1 MKTIAILT
9 SGGDAPGMNAVIRS
23 VVRTA
28 IYNDLKVLAIKE
40 GYNGLIKGD
49 IETMTLSSVADIIHR
64 GGTILRTA
72 RSDEFMTEEGI
83 NQALEVIKKFKID
96 AIVALGGDGT
106 LRGARE
112 LTRRGIKIIGVPCT
126 IDNDLGYTDYTIGF
140 LTAVETAVSAISKL
154 RDTSESHGRAIVLQV
169 MGRNCGDI
177 ALYSGIAGGAESIVI
192 PEVEL
197 NTDAIIK
204 KIKNGRKRGKKH
216 HIIVAAEGALDA
228 YELARIIEENGDIET
243 RVTVLG
249 YVQRGG
255 VPTVQDRIL
264 ASDFGYEAV
273 NLLLSGK
280 SGLALGY
287 RSGKIIEVDIDEAL
301 ETKKAFDKDQL
312 KMVDILSI

>member
-96 AIVALGGDGT
+96 AIVVLGGDGT

-112 LTRRGIKIIGVPCT
+112 LARRGIKIIGVPCT

-192 PEVEL
+192 PEVKL
-197 NTDAIIK
+197 DTDAIIK
-204 KIKNGRKRGKKH
+204 KIQNGRKRGKKH

-228 YELARIIEENGDIET
+228 YELARIIEENGAIET

>member
-23 VVRTA
+23 VVRAA

-72 RSDEFMTEEGI
+72 RSEEFMTEEGMT
-83 NQALEVIKKFKID
+83 QALDVIKKFKID
-96 AIVALGGDGT
+96 AIVVLGGDGT
-106 LRGARE
+106 FRGARE
-112 LTRRGIKIIGVPCT
+112 LAKRGIKVIGIPCT

-177 ALYSGIAGGAESIVI
+177 ALYSGIAGGAESIVV
-192 PEVEL
+192 PEVNL
-197 NTDAIIK
+197 DIDAIIN
-204 KIKNGRKRGKKH
+204 KIKNGKKRGKKH

-228 YELARIIEENGDIET
+228 YELEKIIEEKGGIET

-264 ASDFGYEAV
+264 ASDFGYDAV
-273 NLLLSGK
+273 NLLISGK
-280 SGLALGY
+280 SGLVLGY
-287 RSGKIIEVDIDEAL
+287 KNGKIIELDIDEAL
-301 ETKKAFDKDQL
+301 VAKKEFNKDLL

>member
-112 LTRRGIKIIGVPCT
+112 LSIRGVKVIGVPCT
-126 IDNDLGYTDYTIGF
+126 IDKDLGYTDYTIGF

-192 PEVEL
+192 PEVIL
-197 NTDAIIK
+197 DTDAIIK
-204 KIKNGRKRGKKH
+204 KIQNGRKRGKKH

-228 YELARIIEENGDIET
+228 YELAKIIEEKGAIET

-287 RSGKIIEVDIDEAL
+287 RSGQIIEVDIDEAL

>member
-40 GYNGLIKGD
+40 GYNGVIKGD

-96 AIVALGGDGT
+96 AIVVLGGDGT

-112 LTRRGIKIIGVPCT
+112 LARRGVKVIGVPCT

-197 NTDAIIK
+197 DIDAIIN
-204 KIKNGRKRGKKH
+204 KIKNGKKRGKKH

-228 YELARIIEENGDIET
+228 YELARIIEEKGAIET

-287 RSGKIIEVDIDEAL
+287 RSGKIIDVDIDEAL

>member
-28 IYNDLKVLAIKE
+28 IYNDFKVLAIKE

-72 RSDEFMTEEGI
+72 RSEEFMTEEGMT
-83 NQALEVIKKFKID
+83 QALDVIKKFKID
-96 AIVALGGDGT
+96 AIVVLGGDGT
-106 LRGARE
+106 FRGARE
-112 LTRRGIKIIGVPCT
+112 LAKRGIKVIGIPCT

-177 ALYSGIAGGAESIVI
+177 ALYSGIAGGAESIVV
-192 PEVEL
+192 PEVKL
-197 NTDAIIK
+197 DIDAIIN
-204 KIKNGRKRGKKH
+204 KIKNGKKRGKKH

-228 YELARIIEENGDIET
+228 YELEKIIEENGGIET

-264 ASDFGYEAV
+264 ASDFGYDAV
-273 NLLLSGK
+273 NLLISGK
-280 SGLALGY
+280 SGLVLGY
-287 RSGKIIEVDIDEAL
+287 KNGKIIELDIDEAL
-301 ETKKAFDKDQL
+301 EAKKEFNKNLL

>member
-28 IYNDLKVLAIKE
+28 IYNDLKILAIKE

-197 NTDAIIK
+197 DIDAIIK
-204 KIKNGRKRGKKH
+204 KIKNGKKRGKKH

-228 YELARIIEENGDIET
+228 YELARIIEEKGAIET

>member
-72 RSDEFMTEEGI
+72 RSDEFMSEEGI

-112 LTRRGIKIIGVPCT
+112 LARRGVKVIGVPCT

-216 HIIVAAEGALDA
+216 HIIVTAEGALDA
-228 YELARIIEENGDIET
+228 YELARIIEEKGDIET

>member
-72 RSDEFMTEEGI
+72 RSDEFMSEEGI

-112 LTRRGIKIIGVPCT
+112 LARRGVKVIGVPCT

-197 NTDAIIK
+197 NTDAIIN
-204 KIKNGRKRGKKH
+204 KIKNGKKRGKKH
-216 HIIVAAEGALDA
+216 HIIVTAEGALDA
-228 YELARIIEENGDIET
+228 YELARIIEEKGDIET

-287 RSGKIIEVDIDEAL
+287 RSGKIIDVDIDEAL

>member
-112 LTRRGIKIIGVPCT
+112 LARRGVKIIGVPCT

-192 PEVEL
+192 PEVKL
-197 NTDAIIK
+197 DTDAIIK
-204 KIKNGRKRGKKH
+204 KIQNGRKRGKKH

-228 YELARIIEENGDIET
+228 YELARIIEDKGAIET

-287 RSGKIIEVDIDEAL
+287 RSGKIIEVDIDKAL
-301 ETKKAFDKDQL
+301 ETKKTFDKDQL

>member
-112 LTRRGIKIIGVPCT
+112 LARRGVKIIGVPCT

-192 PEVEL
+192 PEVKL
-197 NTDAIIK
+197 DTDAIIK
-204 KIKNGRKRGKKH
+204 KIQNGRKRGKKH

-228 YELARIIEENGDIET
+228 YELARIIEEEGAIET

>member
-96 AIVALGGDGT
+96 AIVVLGGDGT

-112 LTRRGIKIIGVPCT
+112 LARRGVKVIGVPCT

-197 NTDAIIK
+197 DIDAIIK

-228 YELARIIEENGDIET
+228 YELARIIEEKGAIET

-301 ETKKAFDKDQL
+301 ETKKDFDKDQL

>member
-72 RSDEFMTEEGI
+72 RSDEFMSEEGI

-112 LTRRGIKIIGVPCT
+112 LARRGVKVIGVPCT

-204 KIKNGRKRGKKH
+204 KIKNGKKRGKKH

-228 YELARIIEENGDIET
+228 YELARIIEEKGAIET

>member
-83 NQALEVIKKFKID
+83 NQALEVIKKLKID

-112 LTRRGIKIIGVPCT
+112 LARRGVKVIGVPCT

-192 PEVEL
+192 PEVKL
-197 NTDAIIK
+197 DTDAIIK
-204 KIKNGRKRGKKH
+204 KIQNGRKRGKKH

-228 YELARIIEENGDIET
+228 YELAKIIEEKGAIET

-301 ETKKAFDKDQL
+301 ESKKAFDKDQL

>member
-83 NQALEVIKKFKID
+83 NPALEVIKKFKID

-112 LTRRGIKIIGVPCT
+112 LARRGIKVIGVPCT

-140 LTAVETAVSAISKL
+140 LTAVETVVSAISKL

-192 PEVEL
+192 PEVKL
-197 NTDAIIK
+197 DTDAIIK
-204 KIKNGRKRGKKH
+204 KIQNGRKRGKKH

-228 YELARIIEENGDIET
+228 YELARIIEEKGAIET

>member
-28 IYNDLKVLAIKE
+28 IYNDLKVLAIRE

-72 RSDEFMTEEGI
+72 RSEEFMTEEGI
-83 NQALEVIKKFKID
+83 NQALDVIKKFKID
-96 AIVALGGDGT
+96 AIVVLGGDGT
-106 LRGARE
+106 FRGARE
-112 LTRRGIKIIGVPCT
+112 LAKRGVKVIGVPCT

-177 ALYSGIAGGAESIVI
+177 ALYSGIAGGAESIVV
-192 PEVEL
+192 PEVDL
-197 NTDAIIK
+197 DIDAIIN
-204 KIKNGRKRGKKH
+204 KIKNGKKRGKKH

-228 YELARIIEENGDIET
+228 YELEKIIEEKGGIET

-264 ASDFGYEAV
+264 ASDFGYDAV
-273 NLLLSGK
+273 NLLLNGK
-280 SGLALGY
+280 SGLVLGY
-287 RSGKIIEVDIDEAL
+287 KNGKIIEVDIDEAL
-301 ETKKAFDKDQL
+301 ETKKEFNKDLL

>member
-72 RSDEFMTEEGI
+72 RSDEFMSEEGI
-83 NQALEVIKKFKID
+83 NQALEVIKTFKID

-112 LTRRGIKIIGVPCT
+112 LARRGVKVIGVPCT

-177 ALYSGIAGGAESIVI
+177 ALYSGVAGGAESIVI

-197 NTDAIIK
+197 DIDAIIK

-216 HIIVAAEGALDA
+216 HIIVTAEGALDA
-228 YELARIIEENGDIET
+228 YELARIIEEKGAIET

-287 RSGKIIEVDIDEAL
+287 RSGKIIKVDIDEAL

>member
-112 LTRRGIKIIGVPCT
+112 LARRGIKIIGVPCT

-192 PEVEL
+192 PEVKL
-197 NTDAIIK
+197 DTDAIIK
-204 KIKNGRKRGKKH
+204 KIQNGRKRGKKH

-228 YELARIIEENGDIET
+228 YELARIIEEKGAIET

>member
-1 MKTIAILT
+1 MKTIAIFT

-112 LTRRGIKIIGVPCT
+112 LARRGVKVIGVPCT

-228 YELARIIEENGDIET
+228 YELARIIEEKGAIET

>member
-83 NQALEVIKKFKID
+83 NQALEVIKKLKID

-112 LTRRGIKIIGVPCT
+112 LARRGVKVIGVPCT

-192 PEVEL
+192 PEVKL
-197 NTDAIIK
+197 DTDAIIK
-204 KIKNGRKRGKKH
+204 KIQNGRKRGKKH

-228 YELARIIEENGDIET
+228 YELAKIIEEKGAIET

>member
-72 RSDEFMTEEGI
+72 RSDEFMSEEGI

-112 LTRRGIKIIGVPCT
+112 LARRGIKIIGVPCT

-197 NTDAIIK
+197 DIDAIIN
-204 KIKNGRKRGKKH
+204 KIKNGKKRGKKH

-228 YELARIIEENGDIET
+228 YELARIIEEKGAIET

-264 ASDFGYEAV
+264 ASDFGYDAV

-301 ETKKAFDKDQL
+301 KTKKAFDKDQL

>member
-112 LTRRGIKIIGVPCT
+112 LARRGVKIIGVPCT
-126 IDNDLGYTDYTIGF
+126 IDNDLGYTDFTIGF

-197 NTDAIIK
+197 NIDAIIK

-228 YELARIIEENGDIET
+228 YELAKIIEEKGAIET

-301 ETKKAFDKDQL
+301 ETKKDFDKDQL

>member
-112 LTRRGIKIIGVPCT
+112 LARRGIKIIGVPCT

-192 PEVEL
+192 PEVKL
-197 NTDAIIK
+197 DTDAIIK
-204 KIKNGRKRGKKH
+204 KIQNGRKRGKKH

-228 YELARIIEENGDIET
+228 YELARIIEEKGAIET

-264 ASDFGYEAV
+264 ASDFGHEAV

>member
-72 RSDEFMTEEGI
+72 RSDEFMSEEGI

-112 LTRRGIKIIGVPCT
+112 LARRGIKIIGVPCT

-228 YELARIIEENGDIET
+228 YELARIIEEKGAIET

>member
-112 LTRRGIKIIGVPCT
+112 LARRGIKIIGVPCT

-192 PEVEL
+192 PEVKL

-228 YELARIIEENGDIET
+228 YELARIIEEKGAIET

>member
-96 AIVALGGDGT
+96 AIVVLGGDGT

-112 LTRRGIKIIGVPCT
+112 LARRGIKIIGVPCT

-192 PEVEL
+192 PEVKL
-197 NTDAIIK
+197 DTDAIIK
-204 KIKNGRKRGKKH
+204 KIQNGRKRGKKH

-228 YELARIIEENGDIET
+228 YELARNIEEKGAIET

>member
-28 IYNDLKVLAIKE
+28 IYNDVKVLAVKE

-72 RSDEFMTEEGI
+72 RSEEFMTEEGI
-83 NQALEVIKKFKID
+83 NQSLKVIKKFKID

-106 LRGARE
+106 FRGARE
-112 LTRRGIKIIGVPCT
+112 LVKRGIKVSCVPCT
-126 IDNDLGYTDYTIGF
+126 IDNDLAYTDYTIGF

-177 ALYSGIAGGAESIVI
+177 ALYSGIAGGAEAIVV
-192 PEVEL
+192 PELEID
-197 NTDAIIK
+197 TDAIIQ

-216 HIIVAAEGALDA
+216 HIIVTAEGALDA
-228 YELARIIEENGDIET
+228 YDLAKIIEEKSDIET

-264 ASDFGYEAV
+264 ASEFGYRAV
-273 NLLLSGK
+273 NLLLEGK
-280 SGLALGY
+280 TGLVLGY
-287 RSGKIIEVDIDEAL
+287 KDGKFIEVDINEAL
-301 ETKKAFDKDQL
+301 NAKKELNKEML

>member
-96 AIVALGGDGT
+96 AIVVLGGDGT

-112 LTRRGIKIIGVPCT
+112 LARRGVKVIGVPCT

-216 HIIVAAEGALDA
+216 HIIVTAEGALDA
-228 YELARIIEENGDIET
+228 YELARIIEEKGDIET

>member
-197 NTDAIIK
+197 DIDAIIK

-228 YELARIIEENGDIET
+228 YELARIIEEKGAIET

>member
-72 RSDEFMTEEGI
+72 RSEEFMTEEGMD
-83 NQALEVIKKFKID
+83 QALDVIKKFKID
-96 AIVALGGDGT
+96 AIVVLGGDGT
-106 LRGARE
+106 FRGARE
-112 LTRRGIKIIGVPCT
+112 LAKRGIKVIGIPCT

-177 ALYSGIAGGAESIVI
+177 ALYSGIAGGAESIVV
-192 PEVEL
+192 PEVKL
-197 NTDAIIK
+197 DIDAIIN
-204 KIKNGRKRGKKH
+204 KIKNGKKRGKKH

-228 YELARIIEENGDIET
+228 YELEKIIEEKGGIET

-264 ASDFGYEAV
+264 ASDFGYDAV
-273 NLLLSGK
+273 NLLISGK
-280 SGLALGY
+280 SGLVLGY
-287 RSGKIIEVDIDEAL
+287 KNGKIIELDIDKAL
-301 ETKKAFDKDQL
+301 EAKKEFNKDLL

>member
-83 NQALEVIKKFKID
+83 NQAFEVIKKFKID

-112 LTRRGIKIIGVPCT
+112 LARRGIKIIGVPCT

-228 YELARIIEENGDIET
+228 YELARIIEEKGAIET

>member
-28 IYNDLKVLAIKE
+28 IYNDVKVLAVKE

-72 RSDEFMTEEGI
+72 RSEEFMTEEGI
-83 NQALEVIKKFKID
+83 NQALKVIKKFKID

-106 LRGARE
+106 FRGARE
-112 LTRRGIKIIGVPCT
+112 LVKRGIKVSCVPCT
-126 IDNDLGYTDYTIGF
+126 IDNDLAYTDYTIGF

-177 ALYSGIAGGAESIVI
+177 ALYSGIAGGAEAIVV
-192 PEVEL
+192 PELEID
-197 NTDAIIK
+197 TDAIIQ

-216 HIIVAAEGALDA
+216 HIIVTVEGALDA
-228 YELARIIEENGDIET
+228 YDLAKIIEEKSDIET

-264 ASDFGYEAV
+264 ASEFGYRAV
-273 NLLLSGK
+273 NLLLEGK
-280 SGLALGY
+280 TGLVLGY
-287 RSGKIIEVDIDEAL
+287 KDGKFIEVDINEAL
-301 ETKKAFDKDQL
+301 NAKKELNKEML

>member
-72 RSDEFMTEEGI
+72 RSEEFMTEEGMT
-83 NQALEVIKKFKID
+83 QALDVIKKFKID
-96 AIVALGGDGT
+96 AIVVLGGDGT
-106 LRGARE
+106 FRGARE
-112 LTRRGIKIIGVPCT
+112 LAKRGIKVIGIPCT

-177 ALYSGIAGGAESIVI
+177 ALYSGIAGGAESIVV
-192 PEVEL
+192 PEVDL
-197 NTDAIIK
+197 DIDAIIN
-204 KIKNGRKRGKKH
+204 KIKNGKKRGKKH

-228 YELARIIEENGDIET
+228 YELEKIIEEKGGIET

-264 ASDFGYEAV
+264 ASDFGYDAV
-273 NLLLSGK
+273 NLLISGK
-280 SGLALGY
+280 SGLVLGY
-287 RSGKIIEVDIDEAL
+287 KNGKIIELDIDEAI
-301 ETKKAFDKDQL
+301 EEKKEFNKDLL

>member
-96 AIVALGGDGT
+96 AIVVLGGDGT

-112 LTRRGIKIIGVPCT
+112 LARRGVKVIGVPCT

-197 NTDAIIK
+197 DIDAIIN
-204 KIKNGRKRGKKH
+204 KIKNGKKRGKKH

-228 YELARIIEENGDIET
+228 YELARIIEEKGAIET

-287 RSGKIIEVDIDEAL
+287 RSGKIIDVDIDEAL

>member
-72 RSDEFMTEEGI
+72 RSYEFMTEEGI

-112 LTRRGIKIIGVPCT
+112 LARRGVKVIGVPCT

-228 YELARIIEENGDIET
+228 YELARIIEEKGAIET

>member
-112 LTRRGIKIIGVPCT
+112 LARRGIKIIGVPCT

-204 KIKNGRKRGKKH
+204 KIQNGRKRGKKH

-228 YELARIIEENGDIET
+228 YELARIIEEKGAIET

-273 NLLLSGK
+273 NLLLIGK

-287 RSGKIIEVDIDEAL
+287 RSGNIIEVDIDEAL

>member
-96 AIVALGGDGT
+96 AIVVLGGDGT

-112 LTRRGIKIIGVPCT
+112 LARRGVKVIGVPCT

-197 NTDAIIK
+197 DIDAIIN
-204 KIKNGRKRGKKH
+204 KIKNGKKRGKKH

-228 YELARIIEENGDIET
+228 YELARIIEEKGAIET

-273 NLLLSGK
+273 NLLLSAK

-287 RSGKIIEVDIDEAL
+287 RSGKIIDVDIDEAL

>member
-112 LTRRGIKIIGVPCT
+112 LARRGIKIIGVPCT

-197 NTDAIIK
+197 DIDAIIN
-204 KIKNGRKRGKKH
+204 KIKNGKKRGKKH

-228 YELARIIEENGDIET
+228 YELEKIIEEKGGIET

-264 ASDFGYEAV
+264 ASDFGYDAV
-273 NLLLSGK
+273 NLLLNGK
-280 SGLALGY
+280 SGLVLGY
-287 RSGKIIEVDIDEAL
+287 KNGKIIEVDIDEAL
-301 ETKKAFDKDQL
+301 ETKKDFDKDQL

>member
-72 RSDEFMTEEGI
+72 RSDEFMSEEGI

-112 LTRRGIKIIGVPCT
+112 LSRRGIKIIGVPCT

-197 NTDAIIK
+197 DIDAIIK

-228 YELARIIEENGDIET
+228 YELARIIEEKGAIET

>member
-112 LTRRGIKIIGVPCT
+112 LARRGVKVIGVPCT

-192 PEVEL
+192 PEVKL
-197 NTDAIIK
+197 DTDAIIK
-204 KIKNGRKRGKKH
+204 KIQNGRKRGKKH

-228 YELARIIEENGDIET
+228 YELARIIEEKGAIET

>member
-112 LTRRGIKIIGVPCT
+112 LARRGIKIIGVPCT

-197 NTDAIIK
+197 DIDAIIN
-204 KIKNGRKRGKKH
+204 KIKNGKKRGKKH

-228 YELARIIEENGDIET
+228 YELARIIEEKGDIET

-264 ASDFGYEAV
+264 ASDFGYDAV